1 MTYARQPSEHNLKA
15 RIRWALGWLAC
26 VLMIGLALVMT
37 WPKGALSTDVLELL
51 PKAEGDAQ
59 TAALTDAA
67 VGSVANRV
75 VWAVSG
81 SDAAANAL
89 MEGLKREQLVT
100 TIEGHLTPEEQAAWL
115 TDMRR
120 SVLGALPQ
128 SVVTDLTEQKGKK
141 QLRQIMAQLYS
152 PVGGVTGEEWIHDP
166 FLLTRTVMTAGT
178 GSSINVKAGWLTAED
193 ASGTVWRLMTGIVP
207 ESAHS
212 GAGLTAWIEKEKA
225 LRQTIKA
232 TYGSE
237 IVGQGVLFY
246 SHHAASQAER
256 DVTRLG
262 SLSIVLLALF
272 IGWTFRSVRP
282 VALCLLSVSV
292 GALCGTAATL
302 WCFGSLHAVTLV
314 MCLSLIGI
322 SADYTPYYLVRRRWA
337 GNVETPWTSL
347 AALRPSLW
355 HALLTTCV
363 AYGLMLA
370 APFPGLRQLAVFAVC
385 GLIGAWL
392 TVVLWFPFMVTRF
405 PVRAL
410 TPSVALV
417 NYVSAWARRAP
428 WTKVWVAGLLVIIGL
443 GLSQLKVNDD
453 LAALQTPPEGL
464 MKEERVLS
472 ELLGKG
478 FSQTWFAV
486 TGKTTNDALDRLDAL
501 RPTLAELEKDGVI
514 EKPVVIPFKSEAKQQ
529 AVLTALKTLE
539 PTLVVRLNPPCAK
552 HADPKGCVPYQVVA
566 PDAWLA
572 SRVGLP
578 YQTLVN
584 TLSNGL
590 VAIFVPVTVS
600 TTSGSHERASEAVAP
615 LEDTYW
621 LHRRADFGTRF
632 ATFREGLTLLIG
644 VGFVALTGMLMRLL
658 GLRRGLR
665 ASLPVMGGLMAGL
678 AATGLL
684 GMPVNLFS
692 LFALILVMGI
702 GVDYTV
708 FFQSGS
714 ATSEKLFY
722 AMSVALTTTLLSL
735 GILVMSETPAVRVF
749 GCVLSVGVLVAFLL
763 APAAGVA
770 QPNLSPTHH
779 VNKSEEG

>member
-1 MTYARQPSEHNLKA
+1 M
-15 RIRWALGWLAC
+15 
-26 VLMIGLALVMT
+26 
-37 WPKGALSTDVLELL
+37 
-51 PKAEGDAQ
+51 
-59 TAALTDAA
+59 
-67 VGSVANRV
+67 
-75 VWAVSG
+75 
-81 SDAAANAL
+81 
-89 MEGLKREQLVT
+89 
-100 TIEGHLTPEEQAAWL
+100 
-115 TDMRR
+115 
-120 SVLGALPQ
+120 
-128 SVVTDLTEQKGKK
+128 
-141 QLRQIMAQLYS
+141 
-152 PVGGVTGEEWIHDP
+152 
-166 FLLTRTVMTAGT
+166 
-178 GSSINVKAGWLTAED
+178 
-193 ASGTVWRLMTGIVP
+193 
-207 ESAHS
+207 
-212 GAGLTAWIEKEKA
+212 
-225 LRQTIKA
+225 
-232 TYGSE
+232 
-237 IVGQGVLFY
+237 
-246 SHHAASQAER
+246 
-256 DVTRLG
+256 TRLG

-322 SADYTPYYLVRRRWA
+322 SADYTTYYLVRRRWA

-410 TPSVALV
+410 TPTVVLWFPFMVTRFPVRALTPSVALV

-428 WTKVWVAGLLVIIGL
+428 WTKVWVAGLLVIMGL

-453 LAALQTPPEGL
+453 LAALQTPPQTPPEGL

-501 RPTLAELEKDGVI
+501 RPILAELEKDGVI

-539 PTLVVRLNPPCAK
+539 PTLVARLNPPCAK

-572 SRVGLP
+572 SRVGLGRP
-578 YQTLVN
+578 PTTPWIVWTRY
-584 TLSNGL
+584 
-590 VAIFVPVTVS
+590 VPRWPS
-600 TTSGSHERASEAVAP
+600 
-615 LEDTYW
+615 
-621 LHRRADFGTRF
+621 
-632 ATFREGLTLLIG
+632 
-644 VGFVALTGMLMRLL
+644 
-658 GLRRGLR
+658 
-665 ASLPVMGGLMAGL
+665 
-678 AATGLL
+678 
-684 GMPVNLFS
+684 
-692 LFALILVMGI
+692 
-702 GVDYTV
+702 
-708 FFQSGS
+708 
-714 ATSEKLFY
+714 
-722 AMSVALTTTLLSL
+722 
-735 GILVMSETPAVRVF
+735 
-749 GCVLSVGVLVAFLL
+749 
-763 APAAGVA
+763 
-770 QPNLSPTHH
+770 
-779 VNKSEEG
+779 